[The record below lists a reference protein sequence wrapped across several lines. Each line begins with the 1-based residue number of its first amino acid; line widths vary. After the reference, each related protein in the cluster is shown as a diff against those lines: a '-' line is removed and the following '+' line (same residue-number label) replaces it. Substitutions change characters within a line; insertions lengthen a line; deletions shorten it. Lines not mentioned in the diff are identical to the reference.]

1 MPMPVPSPVTS
12 SRAQLILQERARGEQ
27 IALVYR
33 LLPSGILATLG
44 VASLLAW
51 GLMDHVPH
59 RWLYGWFVIVIV
71 VSGVRIWGLRA
82 WQRSAAPADTE
93 WVRYFYIGAAT
104 AGLTWG
110 VAGFVLFPADSS
122 AQLLITFALAGMAAG
137 GMSTLGVLP
146 GAYAAFMLASV
157 LPFSARLFMQQ
168 SQSYML
174 MGLMS
179 LVFVALLIVA
189 SRRTHMVY
197 TESQRLRFENEDM
210 AEKLQAMA
218 TTAITDSLTGAYNR
232 NMLNVALPSEMER
245 SRRHDTPLAIILL
258 DIDHFKHIN
267 DSHGH
272 QVGDRTLVWLTERI
286 CTQLRDAD
294 LLFRWGGEEFMVL
307 APNTDL
313 AAASRVADR
322 MRREIEQS
330 PLVPAGIITCSL
342 GCSEFRH
349 DDTTDSFIQRADR
362 ALYTAKAKGRNR
374 VEMV

>member
-1 MPMPVPSPVTS
+1 MPIPSPVS
-12 SRAQLILQERARGEQ
+12 ASRIDLIRQERARAER
-27 IALVYR
+27 IAVVYR

-51 GLMDHVPH
+51 GLMNHVPH
-59 RWLYGWFVIVIV
+59 VWLYGWLAGVIL
-71 VSGVRIWGLRA
+71 VSALRLGGLRA
-82 WQRSAAPADTE
+82 WQRSATPAAGR
-93 WVRYFYIGAAT
+93 WVWYFYLGAAI
-104 AGLTWG
+104 AGFTWG
-110 VAGFVLFPADSS
+110 AAGFLLFPADSS
-122 AQLLITFALAGMAAG
+122 AQLLMTFALAGMAAG
-137 GMSTLGVLP
+137 GMSTLGILP
-146 GAYAAFMLASV
+146 GAYAAFILASV

-168 SQSYML
+168 SQSYTL

-179 LVFVALLIVA
+179 LVFVTLLLLA
-189 SRRTHMVY
+189 SRRAHTGY

-245 SRRHDTPLAIILL
+245 SRRHDVPLAIILL
-258 DIDHFKHIN
+258 DIDHFKRIN

-272 QVGDRTLVWLTERI
+272 QVGDRTLVGITERI

-294 LLFRWGGEEFMVL
+294 MLFRWGGEEFMVV

-342 GCSEFRH
+342 GCSEFRRN
-349 DDTTDSFIQRADR
+349 DSTDSFIQRADR